1 MQIKNIVF
9 DLGNVL
15 ISYLP
20 EEFHIKQGDS
30 PDKIELYLR
39 EVYGGPEW
47 QKIDHG
53 LMTVDEAVSSIAS
66 RTLMP
71 AQEIARI
78 FDLREEL
85 LSEITENTALLKT
98 LKNAQYGLYFI
109 SNFPDDLYQI
119 LSAKYE
125 FFQLFDGGVVS
136 SAVKLVK
143 PDPEIYRTLLRNHN
157 INPAE
162 SLFIDD
168 LEHNIKGAAEVGFS
182 TLHLTQTHKLKE
194 HLMTLVPQAFA
205 SN

>member
-20 EEFHIKQGDS
+20 EEFHIRQGDT

-39 EVYGGPEW
+39 DIYGGPEW

-53 LMTVDEAVSSIAS
+53 LMTVDAAISSIAS

-85 LSEITENTALLKT
+85 LSEITGNSALLKT
-98 LKNAQYGLYFI
+98 LKNARFGLYFI
-109 SNFPDDLYQI
+109 SNFPEDLFRI

-125 FFQLFDGGVVS
+125 FFRLFDGGVVS
-136 SAVKLVK
+136 SDVKLLK
-143 PDPEIYRTLLRNHN
+143 PDPEIYRTLLRNYN

-168 LEHNIKGAAEVGFS
+168 LEHNVKGAADEGFI
-182 TLHLTQTHKLKE
+182 TLHLTHTNRLKE
-194 HLMTLVPQAFA
+194 HLMALVPQAFV